1 MNFLKP
7 LSASEKIQRKGVF
20 LLLLVIVVIQLLYW
34 KSAELKK
41 TELVSIIDFKMD
53 STIKVRI
60 QEKKSKLLLQPFNAN
75 YMTEYRAYVLGLSS
89 EELHRLETFRASN
102 NYLYSLE
109 DFQNIS
115 GVDDTLMVFLKPYLK
130 FSKKKDDSIDN
141 VTQLK
146 LKNIN
151 TATDENLK
159 EIYGIG
165 DVLSKRIVAYRKSI
179 NGFKS
184 MDDLYNV
191 YGLDSLVVA
200 RVKSF
205 YKIYE

>member
-141 VTQLK
+141 LFQLK

-151 TATDENLK
+151 TATDESLK